1 MKRRKRRRIIIIRR
15 RTTTTTT
22 TTRRGWWYYTHQ
34 ELPGACAP
42 SPTTHRQRTSGL
54 GTWQRTAAARWAQ
67 EQADGGCGW
76 GNVCSLSMRRSRHFR
91 FRLCRLLHL
100 CRVRF
105 RFRWKRWFRLVEH
118 LEQREREIEKDRER
132 EWECLL
138 SSLWSSKKTTSR
150 YHTEEPLI
158 NARVGVGMKCL
169 RVTFYWRHFNRKE
182 NLETKLWPKNLKVL
196 KIYLRIRWYFS
207 CRIISV
213 DVNHFIHN
221 IRVPFVL
228 RRPLFLIFL
237 DIV

>member
-1 MKRRKRRRIIIIRR
+1 
-15 RTTTTTT
+15 
-22 TTRRGWWYYTHQ
+22 
-34 ELPGACAP
+34 
-42 SPTTHRQRTSGL
+42 
-54 GTWQRTAAARWAQ
+54 
-67 EQADGGCGW
+67 
-76 GNVCSLSMRRSRHFR
+76 MRRSRHFR

-158 NARVGVGMKCL
+158 NARVGVGIKCL

-196 KIYLRIRWYFS
+196 QVYLRIRWYFS

-228 RRPLFLIFL
+228 RRPLFFNILRHRLVGKKFPVSELIDYETMSSTTRRRKKTKKGEEIMSWL
-237 DIV
+237 HTESREKEPI